1 MCGGE
6 GTRLES
12 PREKPLHT
20 IAGTAMV
27 DRVLAALRESAIET
41 VYAAVSPN
49 APETRSHLEATDG
62 VATIETAGEGYV
74 TDLLSVLDDPR
85 ISPPVLT
92 VAADLPLLEGPVV
105 DRILV
110 AHGNQSASRTVCV
123 PVALKRRLGVSID
136 TRLETADHLAPTG
149 VNVVGTT
156 DDPTTMT
163 DVYYDSRLATNVN
176 RLEDARLAAG
186 LLRDRDEDGE
196 GR

>member
-1 MCGGE
+1 MCGGK
-6 GTRLES
+6 GSRLES
-12 PREKPLHT
+12 SHEKPLYP

-41 VYAAVSPN
+41 SHAAVSPN
-49 APETRSHLEATDG
+49 APETRAHLEAIDNVT
-62 VATIETAGEGYV
+62 TIETAGEGYV
-74 TDLLSVLDDPR
+74 TDLMSVLDDSR

-92 VAADLPLLEGPVV
+92 VAADLPLLEAPVV
-105 DRILV
+105 DRILA
-110 AHGNQSASRTVCV
+110 AHGDGSASRTVCV
-123 PVALKRRLGVSID
+123 PVALKQRLGVSID
-136 TRLETADHLAPTG
+136 TRLEAAAHLAPTG

-176 RLEDARLAAG
+176 RLEDARLATG
-186 LLRDRDEDGE
+186 LLRDRDGDGE

>member
-6 GTRLES
+6 GTRLEI
-12 PREKPLHT
+12 PREKPLHP

-49 APETRSHLEATDG
+49 APDTRSHLEATDG
-62 VATIETAGEGYV
+62 VTTIETAGEGYV
-74 TDLLSVLDDPR
+74 TDLLNVLDDPR

-105 DRILV
+105 DRILA
-110 AHGNQSASRTVCV
+110 AHGDGSASRTVCV

-156 DDPTTMT
+156 DDSTTMT